1 MLKRTKSLTEQA
13 ADEIRAR
20 IVRGDFELGAPLSE
34 NALAAQLGVSKT
46 PIREALLQLKME
58 GLVSIQPQ
66 RGTFVF
72 DMTPAQIVE
81 LGELRD
87 TLEVAALRLA
97 ARRNGRRLVG
107 ALAAIGIEMDR
118 AVASEDA
125 VRYRALDADFHQV
138 FFDHCGNGFF
148 ASCYQGFAFRV
159 QALRARLSKETSCN
173 ERSLAEHHRLIEL
186 LAREQIDEAC
196 ALLSDHVRATA
207 DQYVARVEDDALGP
221 LPLGDTPLGDAQ
233 LGDAAGGSAA

>member
-72 DMTPAQIVE
+72 DMTPARVVE

-97 ARRNGRRLVG
+97 ARRNGRQLVG
-107 ALAAIGIEMDR
+107 ALAAVGVEMDR
-118 AVASEDA
+118 AVAAEDG
-125 VRYRALDADFHQV
+125 VRYGALDADFHQA

-148 ASCYQGFAFRV
+148 LSCYQGFAFRV
-159 QALRARLSKETSCN
+159 QALRARLSNEAVLN

-186 LAREQIDEAC
+186 LAREQLDQAC
-196 ALLSDHVRATA
+196 DLLSSHVRGTTT
-207 DQYVARVEDDALGP
+207 QYVARFDGARLEGSGLEGAGLEGSGREGP
-221 LPLGDTPLGDAQ
+221 RGE
-233 LGDAAGGSAA
+233 SAA